1 MQSFFLAIE
10 GAIGVGK
17 TTLARLLQP
26 RFEANLLLEAFEEN
40 PFLADFYADRA
51 RYAFQTQMVF
61 LLSRYQQQQVVPK
74 TLIRTPLIA
83 DYAFFKDSLFA
94 HLNLVGDEWAV
105 YERLYNILVDRIRI
119 PDLVVFLRA
128 DTDVL
133 MSRIATRD
141 RAYERDMD
149 RSYINRLRQTYERY
163 FATYTETDVLPIDT
177 NNLDYVQDPD
187 ALAFVDNQV
196 RAALGIGAYQRP
208 LLQIRPTGVS
218 RAEVAPTQAT
228 HATSELGTVSEFLAA
243 NEAMGRL
250 GATLADRAMD
260 SGNPTVE
267 LRAALQDTVGRLRH
281 LAEAIGVDL
290 QEAEQ

>member
-26 RFEANLLLEAFEEN
+26 RFKANLLLEAFEEN

-61 LLSRYQQQQVVPK
+61 LLSRYQQQQNV
-74 TLIRTPLIA
+74 LNGLAHGSLIA
-83 DYAFFKDSLFA
+83 DYTFSKDSLFA
-94 HLNLVGDEWAV
+94 HLNLSGDEWAV
-105 YERLYNILVDRIRI
+105 YERLYNVLADRIPQ

-128 DTDVL
+128 DTEVL
-133 MSRIATRD
+133 MSRIAARD

-149 RSYINRLRQTYERY
+149 RAYIERLRQTYERY
-163 FATYTETDVLPIDT
+163 FATYTRTPVLTIDT
-177 NNLDYVQDPD
+177 NELNYVRDPA
-187 ALAFVDNQV
+187 ALAFVENQV

-208 LLQIRPTGVS
+208 LPQMEPTGMS
-218 RAEVAPTQAT
+218 QSEVAPTQAT
-228 HATSELGTVSEFLAA
+228 HATSELDTVGKFLAA

-250 GATLADRAMD
+250 GAALADRAID
-260 SGNPTVE
+260 PGDPRVE
-267 LRAALQDTVGRLRH
+267 LRAALQDTMGRLRH
-281 LAEAIGVDL
+281 LAHAIGVDL
-290 QEAEQ
+290 QEAE